1 MKYLIVEDEYYAY
14 EEIKR
19 MITRLRPDYVL
30 LGWTESIENTIS
42 FLRRETPQLL
52 IMDIRLAD
60 GLSFDVFHRI
70 DCNVPVIFTTAYD
83 EYALQ
88 AFKTNS
94 VDYLLKPVDED
105 DMQQALLKFERNNV
119 VTTQSANYIKAEDEY
134 LKHCIRTRIM
144 VQVGDEY
151 RSIEVTDIAC
161 FYSEEKTNYLITM
174 QGKRYIVD
182 YTLDQLECMLARDTF
197 CRISRGCIA
206 HIHAVKKCYKH
217 FAGRLGIQ
225 LITGCPEEI
234 IVSRSRVAEVLKWID
249 GQKS

>member
-1 MKYLIVEDEYYAY
+1 MHYFIVEDEYYAA

-19 MITRLRPDYVL
+19 MIGKLRPNYEFIGL
-30 LGWTESIENTIS
+30 AESIEDTVN
-42 FLRRETPQLL
+42 FLKHTKPLLL

-60 GLSFDVFHRI
+60 GLSFDVFHHI

-94 VDYLLKPVDED
+94 VDYLLKPVDMDE
-105 DMQQALLKFERNNV
+105 MEKALDKFERNYI
-119 VTTQSANYIKAEDEY
+119 TTSHSPNYMQAETDY
-134 LKHCIRTRIM
+134 VRHCVRSRIM

-151 RSIEVTDIAC
+151 RSIEVKNIAC
-161 FYSEEKTNYLITM
+161 FYSEQKTNYMVTM
-174 QGKRYIVD
+174 QGKEYVID
-182 YTLDQLECMLARDTF
+182 YSLEQLEQMLPANDF

-225 LITGCPEEI
+225 LITGCPQEI
-234 IVSRSRVAEVLKWID
+234 VVSRSRIADVLRWID
-249 GQKS
+249 GQ